1 MKKIFFILVF
11 NCAVLFGQSAS
22 FDNNIEI
29 NAEVDSTS
37 FKIGEKID
45 YYIKISLD
53 NNYNIKFS
61 EKPNFL
67 PFEVLESFKTDTL
80 NESDKFSIV
89 KKYSLINFEPGE
101 FWIPPQRILFDNSIK
116 YSDSLL
122 VVINDVEVDTIKQN
136 LYNIKPII
144 PVKRNYTNVVR
155 FISILL
161 FILFIIWYYMIYR
174 LKGNRENTFNENE
187 SYYEIATKKIN
198 QLKTLT
204 PKNQN
209 EFKEFYTNLVD
220 SLREYLEFQFQ
231 IPALEST
238 SSELLIR
245 IKVFTNNKK
254 YEIANKKFKD
264 IEKLFSKS
272 DLIKFAKSLPSKNEL
287 SIDIE
292 TISSF
297 IEKVNDL
304 YIKELELEIE
314 SQDLTGYNKE
324 AKNTFQLK
332 KLAYLFIGSILSILL
347 FSFLIF
353 GYYPVRD
360 TLLLHPTRKLYK
372 KNWYSSQYGSPPV
385 EIQTPEILF
394 RSEDTLGITKFNFG
408 DFGNPFFI
416 ELKFND
422 VIKGKQV
429 SDLNTLFNN
438 SLEKLQGLGAKNILM
453 NDETFTIKSG
463 DMGYKF
469 FGSLDFSENNN
480 LIRSS
485 FTSIVFPYDQ
495 VTISLTIIYVKEDR
509 YSDKVEERI
518 LESLNI
524 IKEL

>member
-1 MKKIFFILVF
+1 MKNIFLILIL
-11 NCAVLFGQSAS
+11 NSGILYTQSAS
-22 FDNNIEI
+22 FDNSIEI
-29 NAEVDSTS
+29 ESQVDSTS

-45 YYIKISLD
+45 YYIKISFN
-53 NNYNIKFS
+53 NNYEIKFS
-61 EKPNFL
+61 ETPSFL
-67 PFEVLESFKTDTL
+67 PFEILDSFEVDTI
-80 NESDKFSIV
+80 NDTDKFSII

-101 FWIPPQRILFDNSIK
+101 FWIPPQRILFNNSIK
-116 YSDSLL
+116 YSDSLQII
-122 VVINDVEVDTIKQN
+122 INDVEVDTVKQN

-144 PVKRNYTNVVR
+144 PVKRNYTN
-155 FISILL
+155 ILTIIFSL
-161 FILFIIWYYMIYR
+161 LLLLSVIWYYI
-174 LKGNRENTFNENE
+174 KNRSKENLESSFNENK
-187 SYYEIATKKIN
+187 SFYEIAIN
-198 QLKTLT
+198 RINKLKTIR

-245 IKVFTNNKK
+245 IKVFSDNKK
-254 YEIANKKFKD
+254 YKIENKNYKD
-264 IEKLFSKS
+264 LEKLFSKS
-272 DLIKFAKSLPSKNEL
+272 DLIKFAKSLPSKNEV
-287 SIDIE
+287 STDIS

-297 IEKVNDL
+297 INTINDFHV
-304 YIKELELEIE
+304 KEVELEIDVE
-314 SQDLTGYNKE
+314 DLTDFTKKE
-324 AKNTFQLK
+324 KNSFQLQ
-332 KLAYLFIGSILSILL
+332 KLAYIFTGSILSILL

-372 KNWYSSQYGSPPV
+372 KDWYSSQYGTPPV

-408 DFGNPFFI
+408 KPGDPFFI

-422 VIKGKQV
+422 VIKGQQV
-429 SDLNTLFNN
+429 KDLNTLLNN
-438 SLEKLQGLGAKNILM
+438 SLEKLQGLDAKNILL

-463 DMGYKF
+463 DTGYKF
-469 FGSLDFSENNN
+469 FGSLDFGENSI
-480 LIRSS
+480 LKRSS
-485 FTSIVFPYDQ
+485 FTSIVFPYEQ
-495 VTISLTIIYVKEDR
+495 VTISLTIIYLKEDR
-509 YSDKVEERI
+509 YSDKLERRI

>member
-1 MKKIFFILVF
+1 
-11 NCAVLFGQSAS
+11 
-22 FDNNIEI
+22 
-29 NAEVDSTS
+29 
-37 FKIGEKID
+37 
-45 YYIKISLD
+45 
-53 NNYNIKFS
+53 
-61 EKPNFL
+61 
-67 PFEVLESFKTDTL
+67 
-80 NESDKFSIV
+80 
-89 KKYSLINFEPGE
+89 
-101 FWIPPQRILFDNSIK
+101 
-116 YSDSLL
+116 
-122 VVINDVEVDTIKQN
+122 
-136 LYNIKPII
+136 
-144 PVKRNYTNVVR
+144 
-155 FISILL
+155 
-161 FILFIIWYYMIYR
+161 MIYR

-187 SYYEIATKKIN
+187 SYYEIAIKKIN
-198 QLKTLT
+198 QLKTIT

-254 YEIANKKFKD
+254 YEIANKNFKD

-324 AKNTFQLK
+324 EKNTFQLK
-332 KLAYLFIGSILSILL
+332 KVAYLFIGSILSILL

-429 SDLNTLFNN
+429 SNLNILLNN

-463 DMGYKF
+463 DTGYKF

>member
-1 MKKIFFILVF
+1 MKNIFLILIL
-11 NCAVLFGQSAS
+11 NSGILFAQSAS
-22 FDNNIEI
+22 FDNTIQIESQ
-29 NAEVDSTS
+29 VDTTS

-45 YYIKISLD
+45 YYIKISLE
-53 NNYNIKFS
+53 NNYDIQFS
-61 EKPNFL
+61 EKPNFA
-67 PFEVLESFKTDTL
+67 PFEVLDSFEADTI
-80 NESDKFSIV
+80 SDTDKFSII

-101 FWIPPQRILFDNSIK
+101 FWIPPQRILFNNSIK
-116 YSDSLL
+116 FSDSLL
-122 VVINDVEVDTIKQN
+122 IIINDVEVDTVKQN

-144 PVKRNYTNVVR
+144 PVKRNYTNVLIVI
-155 FISILL
+155 FSLLLILSV
-161 FILFIIWYYMIYR
+161 IWYFV
-174 LKGNRENTFNENE
+174 KNRSKENWQINLNDNE
-187 SYYEIATKKIN
+187 SFYEIAIKRIN
-198 QLKTLT
+198 KLKTIT

-238 SSELLIR
+238 SNELLIR
-245 IKVFTNNKK
+245 IKVFSDNKK
-254 YEIANKKFKD
+254 YKIENKNFKD
-264 IEKLFSKS
+264 LEKLFSKS
-272 DLIKFAKSLPSKNEL
+272 DLIKFAKSLPSKNEV

-292 TISSF
+292 TISRF
-297 IEKVNDL
+297 IKTVNDFYL
-304 YIKELELEIE
+304 KELELEIDTE
-314 SQDLTGYNKE
+314 SLTTSNRQE
-324 AKNTFQLK
+324 KNSFQFK
-332 KLAYLFIGSILSILL
+332 KLAYLFAGSILSILL

-372 KNWYSSQYGSPPV
+372 KDWYSSQYGSPPV

-394 RSEDTLGITKFNFG
+394 RSEDTLGITKFNFA
-408 DFGNPFFI
+408 DSDDPFFI

-422 VIKGKQV
+422 VIKGQQV
-429 SDLNTLFNN
+429 TDLTTLLNN

-463 DMGYKF
+463 DTGYKF
-469 FGSLDFSENNN
+469 FGSLDFGEKNS
-480 LIRSS
+480 LIRSN

-495 VTISLTIIYVKEDR
+495 VTISLTIIYLKEDR
-509 YSDKVEERI
+509 YSDKVERRI

>member
-1 MKKIFFILVF
+1 M
-11 NCAVLFGQSAS
+11 
-22 FDNNIEI
+22 
-29 NAEVDSTS
+29 
-37 FKIGEKID
+37 
-45 YYIKISLD
+45 
-53 NNYNIKFS
+53 
-61 EKPNFL
+61 
-67 PFEVLESFKTDTL
+67 
-80 NESDKFSIV
+80 
-89 KKYSLINFEPGE
+89 
-101 FWIPPQRILFDNSIK
+101 
-116 YSDSLL
+116 
-122 VVINDVEVDTIKQN
+122 
-136 LYNIKPII
+136 
-144 PVKRNYTNVVR
+144 
-155 FISILL
+155 
-161 FILFIIWYYMIYR
+161 
-174 LKGNRENTFNENE
+174 
-187 SYYEIATKKIN
+187 
-198 QLKTLT
+198 
-204 PKNQN
+204 
-209 EFKEFYTNLVD
+209 VD

-254 YEIANKKFKD
+254 YEIANKNFKD

-324 AKNTFQLK
+324 EKNTFQLK
-332 KLAYLFIGSILSILL
+332 KVAYLFIGSILSILL

-429 SDLNTLFNN
+429 SNLNILLNN

-463 DMGYKF
+463 DTGYKF